1 MNKEELTLKLDVNG
15 EEIEVTVEQIREAIK
30 KEANKVYQNAKA
42 AWIMPRGSNVKE
54 EEQLE
59 MELEEREKEE
69 DLENE
74 EVWSE
79 EYKEQLAKEFRETI
93 RLFRASGE
101 VDFQKFCTKLEK
113 KNEEK

>member
-1 MNKEELTLKLDVNG
+1 MYIKFKNG
-15 EEIEVTVEQIREAIK
+15 SEIIL
-30 KEANKVYQNAKA
+30 
-42 AWIMPRGSNVKE
+42 E

-69 DLENE
+69 DLEHE
-74 EVWSE
+74 EIWSE

>member
-30 KEANKVYQNAKA
+30 KEANKVYRNAKA

-69 DLENE
+69 DLEDE

-79 EYKEQLAKEFRETI
+79 FKETI